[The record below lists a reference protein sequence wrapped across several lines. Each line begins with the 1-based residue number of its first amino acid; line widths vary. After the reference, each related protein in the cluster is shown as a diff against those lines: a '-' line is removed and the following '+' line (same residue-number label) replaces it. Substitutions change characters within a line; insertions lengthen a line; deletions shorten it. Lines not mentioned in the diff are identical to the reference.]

1 MQESSR
7 ASSRGLQREKTLQ
20 AKEFHYTRYLSNL
33 RFGLFVPPW
42 EKKNKWKGTKQR
54 LNSVNRV
61 KFDKPVNSNSRRMCD
76 IIVIAF
82 TILCSYRSWQPNIL
96 QFQQRDLF
104 WYLEFILTTLQNSV
118 FVFVFITFLHLENSW
133 LRSVNFLFELFS
145 KLTHYWYF
153 VVSCDQWLHCNLDL
167 V

>member
-1 MQESSR
+1 
-7 ASSRGLQREKTLQ
+7 
-20 AKEFHYTRYLSNL
+20 
-33 RFGLFVPPW
+33 
-42 EKKNKWKGTKQR
+42 
-54 LNSVNRV
+54 
-61 KFDKPVNSNSRRMCD
+61 MCD

-82 TILCSYRSWQPNIL
+82 TILCSYRRWQPNIL

-145 KLTHYWYF
+145 KLTHY
-153 VVSCDQWLHCNLDL
+153 
-167 V
+167 